1 MERNGWKN
9 HCSRHTFGSL
19 QADAGTSIYAIQRML
34 GHKNVETTQIYADMS
49 DETKKASVN
58 RITLKSTTSPV
69 PAPEEP
75 VPVKVTSAESA

>member
-1 MERNGWKN
+1 MDKCKT
-9 HCSRHTFGSL
+9 CSRQVSL
-19 QADAGTSIYAIQRML
+19 YCIHCVRYELNALIDAYFDDFYEPT
-34 GHKNVETTQIYADMS
+34 N
-49 DETKKASVN
+49 KASVN